1 MPPEPPEPPAHLLLF
16 YEPLCD
22 DPILPRGYLSPWEC
36 RVARDIF
43 SPTYV
48 EGTSQLADILTK
60 PLGPA
65 SHRVQ
70 LARVLEEEDA

>member
-36 RVARDIF
+36 VL
-43 SPTYV
+43 V
-48 EGTSQLADILTK
+48 EMDLRQPKPFAEAASTLVEAMLAVLQ
-60 PLGPA
+60 PLAQRLEDGA
-65 SHRVQ
+65 SMY
-70 LARVLEEEDA
+70 